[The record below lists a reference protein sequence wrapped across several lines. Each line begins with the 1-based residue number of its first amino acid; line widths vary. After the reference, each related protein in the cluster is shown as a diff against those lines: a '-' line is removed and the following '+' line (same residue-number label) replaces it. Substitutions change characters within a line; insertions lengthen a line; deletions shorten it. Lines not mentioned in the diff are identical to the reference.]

1 MLNIYPASAIPK
13 HIYTKCSNDM
23 LSWLPLHWTSTIHSS
38 LMVSTDN
45 KVFFLNESLA
55 KYCFTTTYTN
65 YSTCKILF
73 HYSIYQSFLWQTL
86 YQLLFLSQTLHSAKY
101 SSNTYTK
108 HSNGR
113 YFTSTQ
119 KLYSASTVTK
129 HTASTLMIHFYFT
142 LGSSVNNY
150 NSSLMRSTD
159 NKVCHLAW

>member
-1 MLNIYPASAIPK
+1 MTCFHGYLFTEQAQFI
-13 HIYTKCSNDM
+13 HHWWFLQTTKCF
-23 LSWLPLHWTSTIHSS
+23 S
-38 LMVSTDN
+38 LMRVLQNTVSLQHTPIIP
-45 KVFFLNESLA
+45 LA